1 MEVNLETG
9 ELSHLQYDE
18 KVPDDKHPLYTLKV
32 QPSEYRPRDNYLRF
46 LTYIQN
52 NKLQLVIHDE
62 ADMEFGYAL
71 VNLTGIMR
79 RRRQEMKM
87 TIETE
92 IFLRDVVKGILKV

>member
-1 MEVNLETG
+1 
-9 ELSHLQYDE
+9 
-18 KVPDDKHPLYTLKV
+18 
-32 QPSEYRPRDNYLRF
+32 
-46 LTYIQN
+46 
-52 NKLQLVIHDE
+52 
-62 ADMEFGYAL
+62 MEFGYAL